1 MGKPTGFLEFKRE
14 MPEKLPVAERIQHFK
29 EFENLYSPGKL
40 KAQAG
45 RCMNC
50 GIPFCHSGCPLGNPI
65 HEFNQAV
72 YDGNIEM
79 AYEILSQTNDFP
91 EFTGRI
97 CPAPCES
104 ACVLSINNDPVT
116 IEEVEKH
123 IIELAFKKGIV
134 KPQPP
139 LMRTGKRVAV
149 IGSGP
154 AGLAAAVRLNRAGH
168 HVTVFERD
176 DEPGGLLRYGIP
188 DFKLEKWVIERR
200 IEIMKEE
207 GVEFQC
213 GVNVGVDVPV
223 DAVLEAHDA
232 VLLAGGALKARDL
245 TIPGSNLKGVHLAM
259 KYLTQQN
266 RRTSGKE
273 ILDEPILA
281 EGKDV
286 VVVGGGDTG
295 SDCIGTAH
303 RQGAKVVTQL
313 THGAMPPSGRNPRMP
328 WPLYPEIFRI
338 SSSQEEGGDRLF
350 ELKPTEFTG
359 DSEGNLTGLRV
370 VPVKWNFD
378 EKGRRLDAQEMIE
391 SAYVIPCQ
399 LAFVSVGFVHPE
411 HEGMLSNLGVELDN
425 RGNVK
430 ASDRKFETSIEKV
443 FSAGDMRR
451 GQSLVV
457 WAQAE
462 GRDAAH
468 KINEFLAAK

>member
-1 MGKPTGFLEFKRE
+1 MGKPTGFLEYKRE
-14 MPEKLPVAERIQHFK
+14 LPEKLPIQERIKNFK
-29 EFENLYSPGKL
+29 EFENLYTPGKL

-72 YDGNIEM
+72 YDGNIEL

-134 KPQPP
+134 QVQPP
-139 LMRTGKRVAV
+139 LTRTGKRVAIV
-149 IGSGP
+149 GSGP

-168 HVTVFERD
+168 TVTVFERD

-188 DFKLEKWVIERR
+188 DFKLEKWVIDRR
-200 IEIMKEE
+200 IEILKEE
-207 GVEFQC
+207 GIEFQC
-213 GVNVGVDVPV
+213 GVNIGVDVPV
-223 DAVLEAHDA
+223 DSVMEAYDA
-232 VLLAGGALKARDL
+232 ILLAGGSLKARAL
-245 TIPGSNLKGVHLAM
+245 TIAGIELKGVHLAM
-259 KYLTQQN
+259 DFLTQQN
-266 RRTSGKE
+266 RRVSNKE
-273 ILDEPILA
+273 IFDEAVLA

-286 VVVGGGDTG
+286 IVVGGGDTG
-295 SDCIGTAH
+295 SDCIGTSH
-303 RQGAKVVTQL
+303 RQGAKTVAQL
-313 THGAMPPSGRNPRMP
+313 THGSMPPTGRTQHMP
-328 WPLYPEIFRI
+328 WPLYPEIFRV
-338 SSSQEEGGDRLF
+338 SSSQEEGGERLF
-350 ELKPTEFTG
+350 ELKPSEFLG
-359 DSEGNLTGLRV
+359 DKNGHVRALKV
-370 VPVKWNFD
+370 IPVKWNYD
-378 EKGRRLDAQEMIE
+378 EKGKRMDAVEQLDKAYEM
-391 SAYVIPCQ
+391 PCQ
-399 LAFVSVGFVHPE
+399 LVLVSVGFMHPE
-411 HEGMLSNLGVELDN
+411 HEGLLEKLGVELDN

-430 ASDRKFETSIEKV
+430 ATDKKFQTSLTKV

-462 GRDAAH
+462 GRDAAQ
-468 KINEFLAAK
+468 KMNEFLMA